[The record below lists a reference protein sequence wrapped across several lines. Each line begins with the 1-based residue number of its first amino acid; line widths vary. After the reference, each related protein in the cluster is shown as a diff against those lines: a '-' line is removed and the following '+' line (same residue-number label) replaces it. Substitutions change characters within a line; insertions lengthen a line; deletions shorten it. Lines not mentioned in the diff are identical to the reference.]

1 MNYLFRKEP
10 EMNHLPIFVLALIL
24 SIAAPERCT
33 AQKPRHQY
41 FSIGGQKWMI
51 PDLDHFQFQTQD
63 TIQRASLV
71 FVKRERVAQFVP
83 RGWSLPKLSDI
94 KNLLQALEGT
104 PNSTGGKT
112 VDSSY
117 LKKLLPFELNGIYYT
132 SAKRVIG
139 SRSMCAFY
147 TATDTLWQFRGGAPV
162 PAQVA
167 LHLYRQGQGRLN
179 IEPTYAELQKG
190 SIYAN
195 LLFIK
200 RKRQKVS

>member
-1 MNYLFRKEP
+1 MK
-10 EMNHLPIFVLALIL
+10 HLLIFVFALIL
-24 SIAAPERCT
+24 WVAATERCT

-41 FSIGGQKWMI
+41 CSMGGQKWMI
-51 PDLDHFQFQTQD
+51 PDLRHFQFQAQD
-63 TIQRASLV
+63 TVQRAALV

-83 RGWSLPKLSDI
+83 RGWSLPTLSDV
-94 KNLLQALEGT
+94 KNLLQTLEGT

-117 LKKLLPFELNGIYYT
+117 LKKLLPFELNGIYFT

-139 SRSMCAFY
+139 YRSMCAFY

-162 PAQVA
+162 QAQVA
-167 LHLYRQGQGRLN
+167 LHLYRQDQGKIN
-179 IEPTYAELQKG
+179 IEPTYAELQKA

-200 RKRQKVS
+200 RKRQKSSERAN